1 LSYQLIAYLYFIKDR
16 NRYLPITQERFD
28 GIFELIGIPEF
39 KTSGNA
45 SWDNYKEFVDIIKQ
59 VRDFLKT
66 KDPNTTLLDAH
77 SFLYILGSQMKE
89 ERFPFTSIVDT
100 NISVEETTTTGIY
113 DLQDS
118 DERHIEMED
127 RTKFNDEKLPE
138 ELPEEFTEQ
147 LFEGAKKTVII
158 NAYERNAK
166 ARKLCIEHWK
176 PVCAVCHFDFEEMYG
191 DIGKGFIHVH
201 HLTPVSQIG
210 NTYEVDPIN
219 DLRPVC
225 PNCHAMLHRQDEI
238 LSIEELKLIVA
249 ANVTELA
256 SR

>member
-1 LSYQLIAYLYFIKDR
+1 
-16 NRYLPITQERFD
+16 
-28 GIFELIGIPEF
+28 
-39 KTSGNA
+39 
-45 SWDNYKEFVDIIKQ
+45 
-59 VRDFLKT
+59 
-66 KDPNTTLLDAH
+66 
-77 SFLYILGSQMKE
+77 MKE
-89 ERFPFTSIVDT
+89 EGFPFTSPVDT
-100 NISVEETTTTGIY
+100 NIAIEETFTNGI
-113 DLQDS
+113 DNLQDEHEQLLEVE
-118 DERHIEMED
+118 DE
-127 RTKFNDEKLPE
+127 TTFNDEKLAE

-147 LFEGAKKTVII
+147 LLEGAKKTITI

-166 ARKLCIEHWK
+166 ARQLCIEHWK
-176 PVCAVCHFDFEEMYG
+176 PVCAVCNFDFEEMYG

-210 NTYEVDPIN
+210 NSYEVDPVN